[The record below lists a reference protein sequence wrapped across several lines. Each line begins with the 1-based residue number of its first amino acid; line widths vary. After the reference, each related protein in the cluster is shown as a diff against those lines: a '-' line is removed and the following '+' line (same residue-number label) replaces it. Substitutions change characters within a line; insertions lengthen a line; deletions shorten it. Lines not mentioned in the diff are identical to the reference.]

1 MLYDKSGTKGTLALA
16 LGVLVIDLL
25 MRIFVIEK
33 KVAARYEAND
43 PSRPTDETNTNSNG
57 TTSNQESND
66 SPDEESPLLANGQK
80 KESDDFLI
88 PPNQSP
94 FIRKVPILYCL
105 SSPSLITAQAVAL
118 VQAIIIGSFDATVT
132 THAQDL
138 YGFSSLQASLLFVP
152 LCLVNLI
159 CGPIGGWCVDRFGT
173 KPVAV
178 FGFTYL
184 VPVLVLLR
192 LPTASPFPQQV
203 IILGALMG
211 FAGIGMAVIG
221 GPSIVEAGAV
231 VDKYYKRN
239 PEFFGDDGPYAQLYA
254 INSMVFCLGLSVGP
268 LAAGLLKDSIGY
280 GNMNAVLAGIS
291 AVTAVGCLIW
301 LGGKPTKA
309 STKNQ
314 ARRVFGR
321 RAVTL
326 TFGKE

>member
-1 MLYDKSGTKGTLALA
+1 
-16 LGVLVIDLL
+16 

-43 PSRPTDETNTNSNG
+43 PSKPDHEPDNNSDD
-57 TTSNQESND
+57 TENQQQNNND
-66 SPDEESPLLANGQK
+66 DPDEESPLLSANK
-80 KESDDFLI
+80 KDNTDTFLI
-88 PPNQSP
+88 PPHQP
-94 FIRKVPILYCL
+94 RIIRNVPILYCL
-105 SSPSLITAQAVAL
+105 TSPSLLTAQLVAL

-138 YGFSSLQASLLFVP
+138 YSFTSLQASLLFVP

-178 FGFTYL
+178 FGFAYL
-184 VPVLVLLR
+184 VPILVLLR
-192 LPTASPFPQQV
+192 LPTAEPFPQQV

-239 PEFFGDDGPYAQLYA
+239 PEFFGENGPYAQLYA

-280 GNMNAVLAGIS
+280 GDMNAVLAGIS
-291 AVTAVGCLIW
+291 GVTAVICGIW
-301 LGGKPTKA
+301 LGGKPTKQ

-321 RAVTL
+321 RAVAI